1 MFRPGAGP
9 EFLDPPDM
17 KGEGVIFGKRSP
29 ATASLVERTCK
40 VAVATSARPTG
51 NRIWKRKCV
60 FCVGSFLRYQHKTH
74 ISVSIYGCQWA
85 VQRWQLR
92 LYKSA
97 LPSWQWP
104 ACASKHYPYL
114 VGCRSGPERG
124 NRPGS

>member
-40 VAVATSARPTG
+40 VAVATAARPTG

-60 FCVGSFLRYQHKTH
+60 FCVGIAGRIPTDARIVCGLLNAHWGGSVDEGVSLR
-74 ISVSIYGCQWA
+74 A
-85 VQRWQLR
+85 QRYHQ
-92 LYKSA
+92 S
-97 LPSWQWP
+97 
-104 ACASKHYPYL
+104 C
-114 VGCRSGPERG
+114 ERQADRG
-124 NRPGS
+124 K